1 MRTVELNGYI
11 DEEAWFGDEVTPES
25 LHALLYPE
33 GADAQEDLRII
44 LNSYGGSCNAAVRM
58 FDDLRAYPGSVH
70 IIVSGTAAS
79 AATVLATAADRL
91 EMTPGSLWMI
101 HDPSVAAWGNERDLE
116 EAVRLLR
123 ACKESILNV
132 YGQRCRRPRG
142 EISAMMRDTT
152 WMDAGAALRDGFI
165 DGIVDMGS
173 GAGQHRPLPRN
184 EPRGGQ
190 GKGGGMAGAHA
201 PIADAQKPGGTACGH
216 CERNPYS
223 GDTAGCRTGTGGQ
236 GAGCS
241 CARRPRRPAQAAAG
255 ADHTDPTMIQE
266 GNLMNKILAMR
277 EKRGEVWDKAKAFL
291 NEHQDENGML
301 SPEDAAQYERMEQE
315 VVDIGHAIERE
326 ERAAQMER
334 ELNAPTMAPLASRP
348 EARPDSRTGR
358 GSNEYKAAF
367 WTAMRNRGGHLS
379 SRTLCRSARTAR
391 AATSCPTNTSAR
403 WWTPCARRTACAA
416 CARSSARPPAT
427 ARSRW

>member
-58 FDDLRAYPGSVH
+58 FDDLRAYPGNVH

-173 GAGQHRPLPRN
+173 GAVNTAPCHETSLAEAKAKVAAWLERTRPLQMRKSP
-184 EPRGGQ
+184 EAQPAATV
-190 GKGGGMAGAHA
+190 KET
-201 PIADAQKPGGTACGH
+201 PIA
-216 CERNPYS
+216 E
-223 GDTAGCRTGTGGQ
+223 
-236 GAGCS
+236 
-241 CARRPRRPAQAAAG
+241 
-255 ADHTDPTMIQE
+255 IQQ
-266 GNLMNKILAMR
+266 
-277 EKRGEVWDKAKAFL
+277 V
-291 NEHQDENGML
+291 
-301 SPEDAAQYERMEQE
+301 S
-315 VVDIGHAIERE
+315 
-326 ERAAQMER
+326 
-334 ELNAPTMAPLASRP
+334 
-348 EARPDSRTGR
+348 
-358 GSNEYKAAF
+358 
-367 WTAMRNRGGHLS
+367 
-379 SRTLCRSARTAR
+379 TLR
-391 AATSCPTNTSAR
+391 
-403 WWTPCARRTACAA
+403 
-416 CARSSARPPAT
+416 
-427 ARSRW
+427 

>member
-1 MRTVELNGYI
+1 MREIQLNGYI

-58 FDDLRAYPGSVH
+58 FDDLRAYPGNVH

-173 GAGQHRPLPRN
+173 GAVN
-184 EPRGGQ
+184 T
-190 GKGGGMAGAHA
+190 A
-201 PIADAQKPGGTACGH
+201 PCHET
-216 CERNPYS
+216 S
-223 GDTAGCRTGTGGQ
+223 
-236 GAGCS
+236 
-241 CARRPRRPAQAAAG
+241 
-255 ADHTDPTMIQE
+255 
-266 GNLMNKILAMR
+266 LA
-277 EKRGEVWDKAKAFL
+277 
-291 NEHQDENGML
+291 
-301 SPEDAAQYERMEQE
+301 
-315 VVDIGHAIERE
+315 
-326 ERAAQMER
+326 
-334 ELNAPTMAPLASRP
+334 
-348 EARPDSRTGR
+348 EA
-358 GSNEYKAAF
+358 
-367 WTAMRNRGGHLS
+367 
-379 SRTLCRSARTAR
+379 
-391 AATSCPTNTSAR
+391 
-403 WWTPCARRTACAA
+403 
-416 CARSSARPPAT
+416 
-427 ARSRW
+427 